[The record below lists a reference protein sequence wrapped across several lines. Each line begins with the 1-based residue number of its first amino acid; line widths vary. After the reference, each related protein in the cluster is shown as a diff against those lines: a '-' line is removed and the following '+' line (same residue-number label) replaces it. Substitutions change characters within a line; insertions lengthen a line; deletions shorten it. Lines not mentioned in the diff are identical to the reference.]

1 MIRNVPIVSINYNTL
16 RVSVNFEQKRFY
28 ISPGLI
34 FVGGESFIFKGGEG
48 ILLPPPCR
56 IGIEVK
62 GDFIRKY
69 NFNWMKHGDPILYQA
84 FVKAFPVGYQKT
96 EEQEL
101 EDRKNRNNS
110 IRRLENTISR
120 LEKEK
125 QTLLNELGFKIAE
138 LENSILEADEKK
150 LQILIEKRYYSLL
163 LRIKE
168 NRIRSS
174 EESIREAKAE
184 ELCEQLKKEE
194 TIKDIEEP
202 YPNTE
207 EKIRFD
213 LPKEILT
220 IPKCLP
226 FKEEEELSNFK
237 LLATIVDKK
246 VNQHRYG
253 PISFFPWDSYKD
265 AKYIPCISRLTDNY
279 TIKPIASDIFLL

>member
-1 MIRNVPIVSINYNTL
+1 MIRNVPSTSINYNTL

-48 ILLPPPCR
+48 ELLPPPCR
-56 IGIEVK
+56 IGIEVQ

-69 NFNWMKHGDPILYQA
+69 NFNWMEHGDQIRYQA
-84 FVKAFPVGYQKT
+84 FVKAYPVQYEKT

-101 EDRKNRNNS
+101 KDREKRNNEIKS
-110 IRRLENTISR
+110 DENKIIQ
-120 LEKEK
+120 LKKEN
-125 QTLLNELGFKIAE
+125 QTRLNELQFKIAE
-138 LENSILEADEKK
+138 IENSILEPDEKK
-150 LQILIEKRYYSLL
+150 LQILIEKNNNVINFNDII
-163 LRIKE
+163 IKQIE
-168 NRIRSS
+168 EYIR
-174 EESIREAKAE
+174 RAKAKG
-184 ELCEQLKKEE
+184 LCEQLKKEE

-202 YPNTE
+202 YPNTV

-226 FKEEEELSNFK
+226 FKEEEGLSNFK
-237 LLATIVDKK
+237 LLATIVDKEM
-246 VNQHRYG
+246 NQHRYG

-265 AKYIPCISRLTDNY
+265 AKYTPCISRRTDDY
-279 TIKPIASDIFLL
+279 KIKRIASDIFLL

>member
-1 MIRNVPIVSINYNTL
+1 MIRNVPSTSINYNTL

-48 ILLPPPCR
+48 ELLPTPCR
-56 IGIEVK
+56 IGIEIQ

-69 NFNWMKHGDPILYQA
+69 EFNWMEHGDPILYQA
-84 FVKAFPVGYQKT
+84 FVKAYPVGYEKT

-101 EDRKNRNNS
+101 EDREKRNNEIKS
-110 IRRLENTISR
+110 DEDTIIQ
-120 LEKEK
+120 LKKEK
-125 QTLLNELGFKIAE
+125 QTRLNELQFKIAE
-138 LENSILEADEKK
+138 IENSILEPDEKK
-150 LQILIEKRYYSLL
+150 LQILIEKKYNSLIL
-163 LRIKE
+163 NDKEKLIKLF
-168 NRIRSS
+168 
-174 EESIREAKAE
+174 EEYIREAKAKG
-184 ELCEQLKKEE
+184 LCEQLKKEE

-202 YPNTE
+202 YPNTV

-237 LLATIVDKK
+237 LLATIVDKEM
-246 VNQHRYG
+246 NQHRYG

-265 AKYIPCISRLTDNY
+265 AKYIPCISRRIDDY
-279 TIKPIASDIFLL
+279 TIKRAASDIFLL